1 MTDQII
7 KKKEPLDQPN
17 KGSES
22 NKNTQELK
30 NEEKD
35 EQVFSSSLLNAL
47 SGVLDESE
55 VQKIIKNQKKTW
67 SNLQNSNQILD
78 EIIKLSQQKYTR
90 LKINYTYYEK
100 ILITM
105 KKDLDFIYQKIR
117 GIDKKLQGDLGV
129 DLSLIPKNEDLL
141 QKEEKN
147 LN

>member
-67 SNLQNSNQILD
+67 SSLQNSNQILD